1 MLTRLNRQ
9 CLGRTI
15 GVLGTFTTSVLRQ
28 SALLS
33 SQIGLSSA
41 HQNSERDFFSH
52 ARMTTQP
59 PIIHDA
65 QGGDT
70 EAIVVFL
77 HGLGDTGDGWA
88 MGFQDR
94 RYRNPK
100 VKYIFPTADTMPV
113 SLNGG
118 YPMTAWFD
126 IYGLDPNAREDK
138 EGIPKAADKIRCLI
152 NEQLS
157 AHPNLNESNVILGG
171 FSLGGALA
179 LYTSLTQDKPYGGTI
194 ALSTWLPMRN
204 DFTAESKHVIRQKD
218 AGLKIFQ
225 GHGQADPVVPYAYG
239 KLTSELLK
247 AGKLEAEFETY
258 RGMAHSSCDKEM
270 SDVHKFISKFVK

>member
-1 MLTRLNRQ
+1 
-9 CLGRTI
+9 
-15 GVLGTFTTSVLRQ
+15 VLIATVLATFWILQSNGAFTNTVLRQ
-28 SALLS
+28 SALLTTRPS
-33 SQIGLSSA
+33 VSLA
-41 HQNSERDFFSH
+41 LQNPRRDFVFYSN
-52 ARMTTQP
+52 MPQQQP
-59 PIIHDA
+59 IVHDA
-65 QGGDT
+65 TGNPQ
-70 EAIVVFL
+70 AIVIFL

-100 VKYIFPTADTMPV
+100 VKYVFPTAPTIPV

-126 IYGLDPNAREDK
+126 IYGLDPNAKEDVK
-138 EGIPKAADKIRCLI
+138 GIPKAADDIRALI
-152 NEQLS
+152 NKHLS

-179 LYTSLTQDKPYGGTI
+179 LYTSLTQDKPFGGTI

-204 DFTAESKHVIRQKD
+204 DFTAESKDVLRQKE

-247 AGKLEAEFETY
+247 AGQLGAEFETY
-258 RGMAHSSCDKEM
+258 RGMAHSSCDQEM
-270 SDVHKFISKFVK
+270 ADVHNFINKFVK